1 MALSREDLESITRAN
16 YSDAMLKYVMES
28 ELIPTEPNE
37 LRRYY
42 AKKEGRAFDRTKNK
56 ELGKSISDKMFN
68 ALPVENFGEDAT
80 KPAGTLTEEYI
91 SMMDAGEDDT
101 NVARSMEIL
110 YGKDDK

>member
-16 YSDAMLKYVMES
+16 YSKSMLDMMES

-42 AKKEGRAFDRTKNK
+42 AKKDAKSKMSARNRR
-56 ELGKSISDKMFN
+56 LGKSISDKMFN
-68 ALPVENFGEDAT
+68 EMPLENFGEDAT

-91 SMMDAGEDDT
+91 TMMDAGEDEGDM
-101 NVARSMEIL
+101 ARSMEIL
-110 YGKDDK
+110 YGKDDE